1 MPRIKQYA
9 DKYRKEDF
17 EGRCRA
23 QMALMGIADR
33 ELAQIVGMSHT
44 TLWRRIGEPGTLRID
59 ELAKIVKVLQLGQE
73 DVLGLVGMLGLKVL
87 KPKEKK

>member
-1 MPRIKQYA
+1 MPRIPQYEKQY
-9 DKYRKEDF
+9 RERDF
-17 EGRCRA
+17 RARCRA
-23 QMALMGIADR
+23 QMAALGITDR
-33 ELAQIVGMSHT
+33 ELAEITGMSHT